1 MHRANSPRDFEIR
14 EARSADGRTLARF
27 NALMAEE
34 TEGKT
39 LDPDL
44 INPGVQALLEDA
56 TKGRYWVAEA
66 GEEIIGQ
73 LMVTYEWSDW
83 RNGNIW
89 WIQSVYVPS
98 KWRRKGIFTA
108 LYRHVESTA
117 AAEPGVI
124 GLRLYVEEN
133 NTRAQQTYEALGM
146 TKPSYLVMESMLNKK
161 PKRR

>member
-1 MHRANSPRDFEIR
+1 MHTANSPRDFEIR
-14 EARSADGRTLARF
+14 DARPEDGHTLAAF

-44 INPGVQALLEDA
+44 IGPGVQGLLEDE
-56 TKGRYWVAEA
+56 TRGRYWVAEIA
-66 GEEIIGQ
+66 GEIIGQ
-73 LMVTYEWSDW
+73 IMVTYEWSDW

-89 WIQSVYVPS
+89 WIQSVYVPRE
-98 KWRRKGIFTA
+98 WRRKGVFTA
-108 LYRHVESTA
+108 LYRHVESIA

-124 GLRLYVEEN
+124 GLRLYVEEQ

-146 TKPSYLVMESMLNKK
+146 TRPSYLVMESMLNKE

>member
-1 MHRANSPRDFEIR
+1 MHTATSSHDFEIR
-14 EARSADGRTLARF
+14 EARPADGRTIATF

-44 INPGVQALLEDA
+44 IGPGVQGLLEDE
-56 TKGRYWVAEA
+56 TRGRYWVAES
-66 GEEIIGQ
+66 GREIIGQ
-73 LMVTYEWSDW
+73 VMVTYEWSDW

-89 WIQSVYVPS
+89 WIQSVYVPEA
-98 KWRRKGIFTA
+98 WRRKGVFTA
-108 LYRHVESTA
+108 LYRHVESMA
-117 AAEPGVI
+117 AAEPRVI

-133 NTRAQQTYEALGM
+133 NTRAQRTYEALGM
-146 TKPSYLVMESMLNKK
+146 TRPSYLVMERMLNKE

>member
-1 MHRANSPRDFEIR
+1 MHTANSPRDFEIR
-14 EARSADGRTLARF
+14 EARAADGDTLARF

-39 LDPDL
+39 LDPGL
-44 INPGVQALLEDA
+44 IGPGVEALLEDDA
-56 TKGRYWVAEA
+56 RGRYWVAEA
-66 GEEIIGQ
+66 GGEIIGQ

-89 WIQSVYVPS
+89 WIQSVYVPAG
-98 KWRRKGIFTA
+98 WRRRGVFTA

-146 TKPSYLVMESMLNKK
+146 IKPSYLVMESMLNKE

>member
-1 MHRANSPRDFEIR
+1 MHTANSPRDFEIR
-14 EARSADGRTLARF
+14 EARAADGDTLARF

-39 LDPDL
+39 LDPGL
-44 INPGVQALLEDA
+44 IGPGVQALLEDDA
-56 TKGRYWVAEA
+56 RGRYWVAESG
-66 GEEIIGQ
+66 GEIVGQ

-89 WIQSVYVPS
+89 WIQSVYVPAD
-98 KWRRKGIFTA
+98 WRRRGVFTA
-108 LYRHVESTA
+108 LYRHVESMA
-117 AAEPGVI
+117 AAAPGVI
-124 GLRLYVEEN
+124 GLRLYVEEH

-146 TKPSYLVMESMLNKK
+146 TKPSYLVMESMLNKE